1 MMHHVSVLLPWQRTY
16 EKQSMRKKSLSVI
29 HGFQG
34 CSPSWAGRMAFMPA
48 AKQEHHS
55 RRAGQAMRMGWDQGV
70 TFKVTSPGTC
80 THLPGSHLPVVPSAM
95 NWWSYTTLK
104 VRVLQHYCV
113 EEHVFNSKIFQR
125 TLLQVCSLISK
136 FPRPPLLLMS
146 SFIGAQN
153 SLVQISTVENALR
166 LMLRLNK
173 CVTLVNVCF

>member
-1 MMHHVSVLLPWQRTY
+1 
-16 EKQSMRKKSLSVI
+16 MRKKSLSVI

-55 RRAGQAMRMGWDQGV
+55 RRAGQAMRIGWDQEV

-80 THLPGSHLPVVPSAM
+80 THLPGSHLPEIDEV
-95 NWWSYTTLK
+95 TTLK

-153 SLVQISTVENALR
+153 SLVQISTVENTLR
-166 LMLRLNK
+166 FMLRLNK